1 MIVTRE
7 LQLEQIALDK
17 IKGLKV
23 EKLQGYEGALFSLVT
38 L

>member
-23 EKLQGYEGALFSLVT
+23 EKLQGLRRRPFLAL
-38 L
+38 